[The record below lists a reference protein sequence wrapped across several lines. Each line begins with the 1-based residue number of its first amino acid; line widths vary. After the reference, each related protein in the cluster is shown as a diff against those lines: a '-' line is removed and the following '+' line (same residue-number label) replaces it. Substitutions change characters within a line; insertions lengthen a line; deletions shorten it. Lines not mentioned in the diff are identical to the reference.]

1 MTEKKRGPGR
11 PKGSRNKKQNTSRR
25 NTESIPRDSIKRAGR
40 QAAAKSQRT
49 SDRRT
54 TKESQC
60 SEMSAADSAVRRSAK
75 ALVMIA
81 AGVFLV
87 LAIQTDLVG
96 VAGNAVGG
104 FFKGMFGAGAF
115 LIPYI
120 MIVWGIM
127 MFIGRAGTFRP
138 RTAILLVILF
148 LMEDLINAAR
158 FVKSMKYGIFG
169 IEDVFNEGIKLQNG
183 GVFGMYAG
191 TQIYRMTGMAGL
203 YIIAIAV
210 ILICLFLLINTP
222 VSRMVEIV
230 KDGLPDKKE
239 EKDTQISFLQ
249 DEEEPPFDH
258 EADVKETRA
267 QKRAAK
273 KAENP
278 PRPERKKRKS
288 LKDLE
293 MVDTYASY
301 MPDMSPG
308 DHDPWKVAG
317 PSSIALDELE
327 AERPSEEE
335 DPLEK
340 LPIGDNK
347 KNILK
352 MLKNEY
358 SGGGTES
365 RHSRTSKTSEPG
377 IHIAGEEKEAH
388 DGNDRDEFDGFL
400 SDSKVL
406 GRDDRKPKKDD
417 DDFLG
422 FKKTDLSKEG
432 FAAAGSAAVIG
443 GASVATAASKAE
455 SSEGEVK
462 VTPKKRG
469 SYKLPPLDLL
479 NPVKETGKAPGLK
492 QDLTQKAAMLE
503 KTLSSFNVDARVVN
517 VISGPSVT
525 RYEIEPARG
534 VKVQSITRLA
544 DDIALNM
551 RARSIRIEA
560 PIPGKAAV
568 GIEIENESRQMVG
581 FREIVG
587 SSAFRNHKSK
597 LSFTVGRDIGGNPV
611 VADLA
616 KMPHLLIA
624 GATGSGKSVCIN
636 TIINSILYKAR
647 PEEVKMVLIDPK
659 MVELG
664 NYNGIPHLLI
674 PVVTDASKAAAA
686 LNWAVAEMTRRYKCF
701 ARTGVREIGAYN
713 KLMKDKGERDEIL
726 PQIVVIIDEL
736 ADLMMVASSQV
747 EDSICRIAQL
757 ARAAGMH
764 LVVATQRPS
773 VDVITGLIKANI
785 PSRIAFMVSSQIDSR
800 TIIDMPGAE
809 KLVGNGDM
817 LFKPQDLNKPKRIQ
831 GPFIDDD
838 EVERVIEYV
847 KGQAGEADYNDEVI
861 EQIEKSRDYEGN
873 DEDDALMMDAMEAVV
888 SAGQASA
895 SMLQRR
901 FRIGYNRAAR
911 IIDMMEAR
919 GIVGPQDGSRPRQVL
934 LTEAE
939 LEQIKENS

>member
-278 PRPERKKRKS
+278 P
-288 LKDLE
+288 
-293 MVDTYASY
+293 
-301 MPDMSPG
+301 
-308 DHDPWKVAG
+308 
-317 PSSIALDELE
+317 
-327 AERPSEEE
+327 
-335 DPLEK
+335 
-340 LPIGDNK
+340 
-347 KNILK
+347 
-352 MLKNEY
+352 
-358 SGGGTES
+358 
-365 RHSRTSKTSEPG
+365 
-377 IHIAGEEKEAH
+377 
-388 DGNDRDEFDGFL
+388 
-400 SDSKVL
+400 
-406 GRDDRKPKKDD
+406 GR
-417 DDFLG
+417 
-422 FKKTDLSKEG
+422 
-432 FAAAGSAAVIG
+432 
-443 GASVATAASKAE
+443 
-455 SSEGEVK
+455 
-462 VTPKKRG
+462 
-469 SYKLPPLDLL
+469 
-479 NPVKETGKAPGLK
+479 N
-492 QDLTQKAAMLE
+492 
-503 KTLSSFNVDARVVN
+503 
-517 VISGPSVT
+517 
-525 RYEIEPARG
+525 
-534 VKVQSITRLA
+534 
-544 DDIALNM
+544 
-551 RARSIRIEA
+551 
-560 PIPGKAAV
+560 
-568 GIEIENESRQMVG
+568 
-581 FREIVG
+581 
-587 SSAFRNHKSK
+587 
-597 LSFTVGRDIGGNPV
+597 
-611 VADLA
+611 A
-616 KMPHLLIA
+616 K
-624 GATGSGKSVCIN
+624 
-636 TIINSILYKAR
+636 
-647 PEEVKMVLIDPK
+647 
-659 MVELG
+659 
-664 NYNGIPHLLI
+664 
-674 PVVTDASKAAAA
+674 
-686 LNWAVAEMTRRYKCF
+686 
-701 ARTGVREIGAYN
+701 
-713 KLMKDKGERDEIL
+713 
-726 PQIVVIIDEL
+726 
-736 ADLMMVASSQV
+736 
-747 EDSICRIAQL
+747 
-757 ARAAGMH
+757 
-764 LVVATQRPS
+764 
-773 VDVITGLIKANI
+773 
-785 PSRIAFMVSSQIDSR
+785 
-800 TIIDMPGAE
+800 
-809 KLVGNGDM
+809 
-817 LFKPQDLNKPKRIQ
+817 
-831 GPFIDDD
+831 
-838 EVERVIEYV
+838 
-847 KGQAGEADYNDEVI
+847 
-861 EQIEKSRDYEGN
+861 
-873 DEDDALMMDAMEAVV
+873 
-888 SAGQASA
+888 SA
-895 SMLQRR
+895 SR
-901 FRIGYNRAAR
+901 
-911 IIDMMEAR
+911 
-919 GIVGPQDGSRPRQVL
+919 
-934 LTEAE
+934 
-939 LEQIKENS
+939 

>member
-1 MTEKKRGPGR
+1 M
-11 PKGSRNKKQNTSRR
+11 
-25 NTESIPRDSIKRAGR
+25 
-40 QAAAKSQRT
+40 
-49 SDRRT
+49 
-54 TKESQC
+54 
-60 SEMSAADSAVRRSAK
+60 
-75 ALVMIA
+75 
-81 AGVFLV
+81 V